1 MRGIIAVIESVT
13 RDGVIQDCYGLTLP
27 NSTVQVSSNLE
38 SGLRSGSGS
47 GPGSVPES
55 GPGSGPRSGMGSG
68 PGSLFNEIG
77 WLERLNAVTDA
88 YHWLIKSKYLT
99 PQQVFSSLQFEV
111 EVEVEV
117 EVVIKAE
124 RGSKRKASVLS
135 SSSSEYSSVPKQHE
149 RQSSSAEHFDYDS
162 QSDTRPRIFKF
173 LRNFMDAC
181 HFKILKG
188 DIE

>member
-1 MRGIIAVIESVT
+1 
-13 RDGVIQDCYGLTLP
+13 
-27 NSTVQVSSNLE
+27 
-38 SGLRSGSGS
+38 
-47 GPGSVPES
+47 
-55 GPGSGPRSGMGSG
+55 MGSG

-88 YHWLIKSKYLT
+88 YHWLLKSKYLT
-99 PQQVFSSLQFEV
+99 PQQLFSSLQF

-149 RQSSSAEHFDYDS
+149 RQSPSAEHFDYDS
-162 QSDTRPRIFKF
+162 QSDARPRIFKF

-181 HFKILKG
+181 YLKILKG